1 MRPIHNYEITSESF
15 ESQCASGRY
24 NPALVL
30 KYRGKE
36 YQLMAGAWDTI
47 RIWSDGQYLMVL
59 SYRESLGYAGVQ
71 GFRKDTCEVEGDYF
85 AEELNARFFG
95 KSDLNKAK
103 TLMKLM
109 V

>member
-1 MRPIHNYEITSESF
+1 MRPIHNYEITSESYAD
-15 ESQCASGRY
+15 QCAARRY

-30 KYRGKE
+30 VYQGRE
-36 YQLMAGAWDTI
+36 YKLTAGAWDTI

-71 GFRKDTCEVEGDYF
+71 GFRKDTCEEWGDYF
-85 AEELNARFFG
+85 AEELSARFFR
-95 KSDLNKAK
+95 KSDLNKVK
-103 TLMKLM
+103 SLMKLM

>member
-15 ESQCASGRY
+15 ESQCRAGRY

-30 KYRGKE
+30 KYQGKE
-36 YQLMAGAWDTI
+36 YELSAGAWDTI

-59 SYRESLGYAGVQ
+59 SYREALGYAGVQ
-71 GFRKDTCEVEGDYF
+71 GFRKDTCEEEGNYF
-85 AEELNARFFG
+85 AEELSTSFFD
-95 KSDLNKAK
+95 KSDLDKVKA
-103 TLMKLM
+103 LMKLM